1 MRNYV
6 LKPLQG
12 VVVLLPLLAF
22 GAWAQDTLTL
32 ENAGANYEMGGVYT
46 SPYGISID
54 GGSPVNLIC
63 DDFSTDVDLGESW
76 TATATTFAQLEAGTN
91 PEGTPKFVP
100 GVASPAEIQE
110 YATVAVLAAELL
122 ALPDY
127 ATEAAGEYSFA
138 LWDVFDNTLL
148 DTPGSDPYGSLS
160 GSELTQAQLDLTNA
174 EALVAA
180 ATTAGI
186 VNLSEISV
194 NGSPIE
200 GMTIYT
206 PSPLTSS
213 QEFVTVTMD
222 EPHSA
227 GMFAAYL
234 LFGGAGLVFFG
245 RRRLLRVNR

>member
-1 MRNYV
+1 MRNYG
-6 LKPLQG
+6 LRPLHG
-12 VVVLLPLLAF
+12 VVLLLPLLAL
-22 GAWAQDTLTL
+22 GAWAQQDTLTL
-32 ENAGANYEMGGVYT
+32 ENAGANYAMGGVYT
-46 SPYGISID
+46 SPYGISIN

-63 DDFSTDVDLGESW
+63 DDFSTDVAINDSW
-76 TATATTFAQLEAGTN
+76 AATQTTFAQLEAGTN
-91 PEGTPKFVP
+91 PAGTPKFVP
-100 GVASPAEIQE
+100 GIASPTEIQE

-148 DTPGSDPYGSLS
+148 DPGSDPYGSLS

-180 ATTAGI
+180 ATTDGK
-186 VNLSEISV
+186 VDLSEISV

-206 PSPLTSS
+206 PSPLGLS

-222 EPHSA
+222 EPPSV
-227 GMFAAYL
+227 GVFAAYL
-234 LFGGAGLVFFG
+234 LFGGVGLFFLG
-245 RRRLLRVNR
+245 RSRLLRINR